1 MAKLYYRYGA
11 MGSSKTANTLMV
23 RYNYLEKGQNPI
35 LLKPRAETRD
45 GENILRSRIG
55 LEAECGIVE
64 DFIRDFD
71 SKISHIDAIIIDEAH
86 FLTKN
91 QVDFFAQIAD
101 EKGIPVLCYGLRSDF
116 KSELFAG
123 SKRLFEIA
131 DVIEEIPTVCW
142 CGKRAHFNA
151 RIMNGK
157 IVREGEQFQ
166 LGGNE
171 SYVSLCRRHYIS
183 GDISSPL

>member
-11 MGSSKTANTLMV
+11 MWSSKTANTLMV
-23 RYNYLEKGQNPI
+23 RYNYLEKWQHPV
-35 LLKPRAETRD
+35 LLKPRAENRD
-45 GENILRSRIG
+45 GELILRSRIG
-55 LEAECGIVE
+55 LEAECEIVE
-64 DFIRDFD
+64 DFICDFTW
-71 SKISHIDAIIIDEAH
+71 SENIDAIIIDEAH
-86 FLTKN
+86 FLTRD

-101 EKGIPVLCYGLRSDF
+101 KYGIPVLCYGLRSDF
-116 KSELFAG
+116 RSELFAG

-151 RIMNGK
+151 RITDGV
-157 IVREGEQFQ
+157 IVRDGKQFQ

-171 SYVSLCRRHYIS
+171 SYTSLCRRHFLL
-183 GDISSPL
+183 GNISSSL

>member
-23 RYNYLEKGQNPI
+23 RYNYLEKWQNPI

-71 SKISHIDAIIIDEAH
+71 WNTSHIDAIIIDEAN
-86 FLTKN
+86 FLSRE

-101 EKGIPVLCYGLRSDF
+101 EKWIPVLCYGLRSDF